1 MQMDAAR
8 NIRDYMKPVSWQ
20 IDILFHDD
28 HLCAVNKPSGLAV
41 HRGWAVADH
50 FALDLVRDRIGRRVY
65 PVHRLD
71 QPTSGVLVF
80 ALSPEDAARVGEALM
95 AQRVHKRYLALVRG
109 VPPESVRVDHP
120 LKDEA
125 GEPRPAVTTFERRW
139 IFRRR
144 YALVEAR
151 PETGRTHQI
160 RRHLKH
166 LSCPVIG
173 DTSYGKSE
181 HNRLFATEFGLARLA
196 LHASQITFE
205 HPATGAPITVHAPL
219 PPDLAG
225 PLARMGCPHPEAAC
239 S

>member
-1 MQMDAAR
+1 MVGTVR
-8 NIRDYMKPVSWQ
+8 GPL
-20 IDILFHDD
+20 DILFRDEA
-28 HLCAVNKPSGLAV
+28 LCAVMKPAGLAV

-50 FALDLVRDRIGRRVY
+50 YALDRVRDQLGRWVY

-80 ALSPEDAARVGEALM
+80 ALSPEIASVLGEAFM
-95 AQRVHKRYLALVRG
+95 QQRVAKRYLALVRG
-109 VPPESVRVDHP
+109 IPAGTLRVDSP
-120 LKDEA
+120 IKDER
-125 GEPRPAVTTFERRW
+125 GEPRPAVTSFSRLW

-144 YALVEAR
+144 YSLVEAR

-166 LSCPVIG
+166 LSCPIIG

-181 HNRLFATEFGLARLA
+181 HNRLFANEFGLQRLA
-196 LHASQITFE
+196 LHALEIAFA
-205 HPATGAPITVHAPL
+205 HPVSGEPLVIQARL
-219 PPDLAG
+219 PPDFED
-225 PLARMGCPHPEAAC
+225 PLVRMGCPGQHLPLWPTAPDASC

>member
-1 MQMDAAR
+1 M
-8 NIRDYMKPVSWQ
+8 
-20 IDILFHDD
+20 
-28 HLCAVNKPSGLAV
+28 KPSGLAV

-50 FALDLVRDRIGRRVY
+50 YALDLLRDQLGARVY

-80 ALSPEDAARVGEALM
+80 ALSPVVARSLGEAFTSR
-95 AQRVHKRYLALVRG
+95 AVRKRYLALVRG
-109 VPPESVRVDHP
+109 IPPEALRLDHP
-120 LKDEA
+120 VKDER
-125 GEPRPAVTTFERRW
+125 GEPRPAVTWLRRLW
-139 IFRRR
+139 IFRHR

-181 HNRLFATEFGLARLA
+181 HNRLFAAEFGLRRLA
-196 LHASQITFE
+196 LHATE
-205 HPATGAPITVHAPL
+205 LALCHPVTRTPLSIAAPL
-219 PPDLAG
+219 PPDLLG
-225 PLARMGCPHPEAAC
+225 PLRGMGCPSDIVTPEAAAC